1 MSSRTLTSI
10 IRPALAATALL
21 GAAAVSAQTTAEPS
35 TQQTAGEEPSAS
47 QETDMVF
54 RYGENLLVSE
64 ATTDDLFAAGNTV
77 SADGASADHL
87 ILAGGEV
94 VVRDAAPKDL
104 FAAGGELKLDRAE
117 IADDL
122 VAAGGDLVAGPALTI
137 GGSAVIAAGTVRFE
151 SPVGGDLRIGAGEIF
166 VNSTIAG
173 DARLSGDR
181 VVLGPKAR
189 IGGDLYYRTDE
200 LVIEPGAVVEGTQ
213 TKLTTPD
220 YARPEDAG
228 HEFGRFMLFAGL
240 SFLLSYAVI
249 VLALV
254 LGLPQLMRSTSMEM
268 QERPWRS
275 LGIGGLF
282 VLVVPMLVIA
292 LAMSAIG
299 LPLAILV
306 IAICVALTPIAFAV
320 TGYTAGT
327 ILRGLV
333 TKRSDPP
340 ENLGPRI
347 LWPLLGVAVL
357 FALTLIPMM
366 GIAVWFVA
374 MLFGLGALLQRA
386 VGALSSPADT
396 VAARAQPAPV

>member
-1 MSSRTLTSI
+1 MSSRTLNSI
-10 IRPALAATALL
+10 VRPALAATALL
-21 GAAAVSAQTTAEPS
+21 GAVAVSAHTTSEPS
-35 TQQTAGEEPSAS
+35 APQTAGEELSS
-47 QETDMVF
+47 TQETDMVF
-54 RYGENLLVSE
+54 RYGEDLLVSE
-64 ATTDDLFAAGNTV
+64 STTDDLFAAGSVVN
-77 SADGASADHL
+77 ANGASADHL

-104 FAAGGELKLDRAE
+104 FAAGGELKLNRAV

-122 VAAGGDLVAGPALTI
+122 VAAGGDLVAGPALNI

-166 VNSTIAG
+166 VNSQIAG
-173 DARLSGDR
+173 DARLSGER

-213 TKLTTPD
+213 TKLTAPD

-228 HEFGRFMLFAGL
+228 YEFGRFMLFAGL

-254 LGLPQLMRSTSMEM
+254 LGLPQLMRSTSIEM
-268 QERPWRS
+268 QKRPWRS
-275 LGIGGLF
+275 LGIAGLF
-282 VLVVPMLVIA
+282 ALVVPMLVIA

-320 TGYTAGT
+320 TAYTVGT
-327 ILRGLV
+327 ILRGV
-333 TKRSDPP
+333 ITKRSDPP
-340 ENLGPRI
+340 ENLVPRI
-347 LWPLLGVAVL
+347 LWPLLGVGIL

-374 MLFGLGALLQRA
+374 MLFGLGALLQKA
-386 VGALSSPADT
+386 VGALSSPT
-396 VAARAQPAPV
+396 EPPAARAQPVPV